1 MHGALAGGAQ
11 RSVHRRLAVA
21 AKSNDKKE
29 VKVLA
34 KQTEADPGLAQG
46 AHPTYMN
53 T

>member
-11 RSVHRRLAVA
+11 RSVHRLAVA

-46 AHPTYMN
+46 AHPTYI
-53 T
+53 